1 MKIILVSLN
10 FWLENEGLEQC
21 VLCVKNEKTI
31 FQNDKTIKNCIT
43 GHEFMQHNHFGSF
56 APERKEQVAKYFI
69 CGQDYMSAVAD
80 AILQAQEEIYI
91 AGWWLSPEIYL
102 KRGSE
107 FHENMRLDRLLKKKA
122 VSHNV

>member
-1 MKIILVSLN
+1 
-10 FWLENEGLEQC
+10 
-21 VLCVKNEKTI
+21 
-31 FQNDKTIKNCIT
+31 
-43 GHEFMQHNHFGSF
+43 MQHNHFGSF

-122 VSHNV
+122 VSHNVWKSLKKSHLTKIFEKRAINKAYTQLSVRSKKRALEKSVR